1 MDELI
6 NGYGFMIRFRES
18 EISIRFKAIENQVF
32 ERSCANISINR

>member
-6 NGYGFMIRFRES
+6 NGYRLMIRFRES
-18 EISIRFKAIENQVF
+18 EISIRFNAVENQVF